1 MGEGR
6 RDGAGDVLR
15 GVKDDDEGWEFGAEG
30 WSVLFSVRTF
40 EEEEEEGRGRRCCRG
55 QCCCDVN

>member
-15 GVKDDDEGWEFGAEG
+15 GLKDDEGWGFGAEG

-40 EEEEEEGRGRRCCRG
+40 EEEEEEGEEML
-55 QCCCDVN
+55 